1 MLSYSIMTYAY
12 LLSVC
17 LLWSVSSGLLP
28 IFKADYQFSY
38 LLSFKI
44 SVYIFS
50 FIKYVFCKYYI
61 FMCGWSPYSLNIKNS
76 IFYRAEFLNL
86 NEVQHLNV
94 LQIILFHLYLKN
106 HWQTLGHLGWLLL
119 PSRSCIVWH
128 FTLRS
133 LVHFELI
140 FLWRM

>member
-12 LLSVC
+12 LLAVC

-76 IFYRAEFLNL
+76 IFYRAEFLNFKKSSL
-86 NEVQHLNV
+86 PITSCIFNV
-94 LQIILFHLYLKN
+94 LYLKN
-106 HWQTLGHLGWLLL
+106 SWHAQFFSDFLLCCLLDILWFWILHLGLW
-119 PSRSCIVWH
+119 S
-128 FTLRS
+128 
-133 LVHFELI
+133 
-140 FLWRM
+140 FLS